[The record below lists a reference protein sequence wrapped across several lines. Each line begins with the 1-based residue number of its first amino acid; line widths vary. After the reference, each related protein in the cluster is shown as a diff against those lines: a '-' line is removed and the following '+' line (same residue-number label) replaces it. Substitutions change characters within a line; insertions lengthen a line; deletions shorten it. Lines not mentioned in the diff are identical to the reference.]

1 MPEASSVPAD
11 APSFQR
17 PPEST
22 ARKAFRTLLRN
33 RVAVVSAV
41 VVVLLVAA
49 AVFAPWLTEFEPN
62 RPNLG
67 NRLQPPS
74 AEHWFGTDHYGRD
87 VLTRTLW
94 GARVSLIVGVGA
106 VAMGAVFGIL
116 LGLLAG
122 YFGGRI
128 DAAITRFVD
137 ILLAFPLLLLALSLV
152 AILGSNLS
160 NVIIAAGVSTIPQFA
175 RVVRSS
181 VLAIREQEYI
191 QANRALGAWNS
202 RIIFRHVL
210 PNAAAPIIV
219 MSTLYTATVII
230 LEANL
235 GFLGFGVQP
244 PNPSWGSI
252 VNDGRGYLQNA
263 PWVSI
268 FPSIAIT
275 ITVLA
280 LNLFGDGLRD
290 ALDPKTRGT

>member
-1 MPEASSVPAD
+1 MPDATSPAAD
-11 APSFQR
+11 ARFSR
-17 PPEST
+17 PAES
-22 ARKAFRTLLRN
+22 AFRAAMRTLLKN
-33 RVAVVSAV
+33 RVAVISG
-41 VVVLLVAA
+41 VVLLLLVAIA
-49 AVFAPWLTEFEPN
+49 LLAPLVAPFEPN
-62 RPNLG
+62 RPDLG

-87 VLTRTLW
+87 ILSRTIW
-94 GARVSLIVGVGA
+94 GARVSLLVGVGA
-106 VAMGAVFGIL
+106 VALGAFCGIF
-116 LGLLAG
+116 LGLMAG

-128 DAAITRFVD
+128 DAAVSRLVD
-137 ILLAFPLLLLALSLV
+137 ILLAFPLLLLALTLI
-152 AILGSNLS
+152 AILGSNLI
-160 NVIIAAGVSTIPQFA
+160 NVIIATGVSTIPQFA

-191 QANRALGAWNS
+191 QANRALGAYNP
-202 RIIFRHVL
+202 RIIFSHVL

-263 PWVSI
+263 SWVSI
-268 FPSIAIT
+268 YPSIAIT
-275 ITVLA
+275 VTVLA
-280 LNLFGDGLRD
+280 LNLLGDGLRD
-290 ALDPKTRGT
+290 ALDPKIRSM

>member
-1 MPEASSVPAD
+1 MAELTGIPDVT
-11 APSFQR
+11 FQR
-17 PPEST
+17 PPES
-22 ARKAFRTLLRN
+22 AFRAAIRTLLKN
-33 RVAVVSAV
+33 KVAVASGIVIL
-41 VVVLLVAA
+41 LLVAA
-49 AVFAPWLTEFEPN
+49 ALLAPVIAPYEPN
-62 RPNLG
+62 RPDLG
-67 NRLQPPS
+67 NRLQPPN

-87 VLTRTLW
+87 ILTRTLW
-94 GARVSLIVGVGA
+94 GARVSLLVGVGA
-106 VAMGAVFGIL
+106 VSLGAVIGIF

-128 DAAITRFVD
+128 DSAITRLIDV
-137 ILLAFPLLLLALSLV
+137 LLAFPLLLLALCLI
-152 AILGSNLS
+152 AILGSNLI
-160 NVIIAAGVSTIPQFA
+160 NVIIATGFSTIPQFA

-181 VLAIREQEYI
+181 VLSIREQEYI
-191 QANRALGAWNS
+191 QANKSLGAGNLRTMFS
-202 RIIFRHVL
+202 HVL

-252 VNDGRGYLQNA
+252 VNDGRGYLANA

-268 FPSIAIT
+268 YPSIAIT

-290 ALDPKTRGT
+290 ALDPRTRGRM

>member
-1 MPEASSVPAD
+1 MAD
-11 APSFQR
+11 TAGTPDLMFNR
-17 PPEST
+17 ESES
-22 ARKAFRTLLRN
+22 ALRAALRTLRKN
-33 RVAVVSAV
+33 KVAVASGIVI
-41 VVVLLVAA
+41 VLLVAA
-49 AVFAPWLTEFEPN
+49 ALLAPYIAPFEPN

-74 AEHWFGTDHYGRD
+74 VEHWFGTDHYGRD
-87 VLTRTLW
+87 ILSRTLW
-94 GARVSLIVGVGA
+94 GARVSLLVGVGA
-106 VAMGAVFGIL
+106 VSLGAVVGII

-128 DAAITRFVD
+128 DSAVTRLID
-137 ILLAFPLLLLALSLV
+137 ILLAFPLLLLALCLI
-152 AILGSNLS
+152 AILGSNLV
-160 NVIIAAGVSTIPQFA
+160 NVIIATGFSTIPQFA

-181 VLAIREQEYI
+181 VLSIREQEYI
-191 QANRALGAWNS
+191 QANRSLGAGNL
-202 RIIFRHVL
+202 RTMFAHVL

-252 VNDGRGYLQNA
+252 VNDGRGYLANA

-268 FPSIAIT
+268 YPSITIT

-290 ALDPKTRGT
+290 ALDPRTRGRM